1 MNRWSN
7 PGSSMNM
14 SACTSMVKGAR
25 ACAAPMLSLAVSNSG
40 VRDSMMVTRV
50 MGDPSRSRPRTA
62 CSTWSRD
69 PSVHASSTT
78 MISAVFPVAAPMRVI
93 TSAMWP
99 AALCTG
105 TTYDTVGESSRRRW

>member
-1 MNRWSN
+1 
-7 PGSSMNM
+7 
-14 SACTSMVKGAR
+14 
-25 ACAAPMLSLAVSNSG
+25 MLSSPVPSS
-40 VRDSMMVTRV
+40 TR
-50 MGDPSRSRPRTA
+50 
-62 CSTWSRD
+62 STWSRD

-78 MISAVFPVAAPMRVI
+78 MISAPFTAAAPMRVI